1 MPFTDNTERQRF
13 ELEQDGYVAYAEY
26 RLVGNILQIPHV
38 YAPPELR
45 GTGVAG
51 TLMRHVLEHARSQ
64 HWKVAPIC
72 SYASTWMERHPEFHS
87 LRA

>member
-1 MPFTDNTERQRF
+1 MTMTDNTERQRY
-13 ELEQDGYVAYAEY
+13 EMEQDGYIAFAEY
-26 RLVGNILQIPHV
+26 RLVGDILQIPYV

-45 GTGVAG
+45 GTGIAG
-51 TLMRHVLEHARSQ
+51 KLMQQVMERARNQ

-72 SYASTWMERHPEFHS
+72 SYAAAWIERHTEFHD